1 MKRHVV
7 GCALVH
13 PPIKQVNTAQH
24 YHHPEHK
31 HLSHMFYSALP
42 TYTTKDDAQKFTS
55 SLTSE
60 QLLTQLNISLLKLFS
75 TLSSFLQH
83 HQNAKLPYDDP
94 FPDVRALRHPL
105 SILFSKSSCSL
116 LLGELEFTIST
127 LHFSRRLRYE
137 HS

>member
-1 MKRHVV
+1 MRSHPSAYQASQHSTTLSPSRTQTSITHV
-7 GCALVH
+7 L
-13 PPIKQVNTAQH
+13 
-24 YHHPEHK
+24 
-31 HLSHMFYSALP
+31 LRLP